1 MCTMYTDTMYIDHI
15 KPPLYTPTTPATP
28 THLPQLH
35 VLPCFVYNDSLSL
48 ISAAHMP
55 IYA

>member
-1 MCTMYTDTMYIDHI
+1 MYTDTMYIDHI
-15 KPPLYTPTTPATP
+15 TPPLYTPTTPATP
-28 THLPQLH
+28 THLPQLR
-35 VLPCFVYNDSLSL
+35 VLSCFVYNDSLSL